1 MTHICTVTFWWSQAP
16 SCHLFSTHN
25 PYPLCFFPVFTSWVP
40 KSHYSYLVVSDSL
53 WPHGLWPTRLLWPWN
68 SPGKNTRVG
77 SHSLLQRFFPTQGLN
92 PGILNCRK
100 ILYHL
105 SHQESPKYLKNICW
119 YSLLIQVLFPTR
131 ELDPKL
137 HLSIWKTICNVPPWV
152 WFSSSFSDSTPAKSS
167 SNNTLKKHS
176 LILLIRNNYSFYSVP
191 LNCAFTPLLRSNFL
205 LS

>member
-77 SHSLLQRFFPTQGLN
+77 SHSLLQGFFPTQGLN

-137 HLSIWKTICNVPPWV
+137 HLSILFCETLSATCLYE
-152 WFSSSFSDSTPAKSS
+152 SDF
-167 SNNTLKKHS
+167 LLHS
-176 LILLIRNNYSFYSVP
+176 LILLLQSPAQIIPSRNTPWSF
-191 LNCAFTPLLRSNFL
+191 
-205 LS
+205 